1 MVMDNSKLKERHFE
15 DDIERW
21 LLEDGGYE
29 RGFQITYNKDQAIDM
44 TVLQDFITETQP
56 KQWAR
61 YQKIYG
67 TDKASDQFYKVL
79 QDDISR
85 YGLIYVLRNGID
97 DHGVK
102 LKIAY
107 FAPASEMNDDLMQ
120 KYRSNRLHLI
130 RQFSYSSKHHNTID
144 MVVTLNGIPVVA
156 IELKNQLTGQSVEES
171 KRQWME
177 DRDPAEFP
185 FHFNNRFLAYF
196 GVDLYEVVMTTQ
208 LQKEKTFFIPFNQGS
223 NGAGEIGGAGN
234 PQVPEGEYVT
244 GYFWKQV
251 LQRDA
256 LLSILHRYISVQT
269 EEKLKIKIGKG
280 GKEKEVKE
288 ESTKI
293 IFPRYHQLD
302 VVEKLTAD
310 TAANGPGKNYLIA
323 HSAGSGKS
331 NSIAWLCYRLASLHD
346 ADQKDVFTTVFVIT
360 DRRVLNQQL
369 QNTVLGFDHRLGQVE
384 IIKDGDPS
392 SKLGEIIRD
401 GNARIVICTLH
412 RFPYIYNKVG
422 SQSGRRYAIIVD
434 EAHSSQSGKSAEKT
448 KAALADTDQ
457 ALRELAELEEKEVE
471 ELEKEKD
478 ALMEDL
484 LTQGQHGNLSFYAFT
499 ATPKPK
505 TLQTFGIP
513 YPDPENPGKLKY
525 KPYHIYSMQQA
536 IEEGFIKDVLIN
548 FTPIATAYE
557 IAKNIAENPD
567 YEETPATRAIKAFHD
582 NHQHVIDQKVEIMV
596 EKIREVTLQRMEGQA
611 KTMIVCPSRAHALRY
626 YLAMKE
632 YCRQKGYAE
641 IKPLVAFS
649 GKLEFGGEIYTESKL
664 NSTPERRISE
674 ERLPLYFES
683 DLYNVLIVADKY
695 QTGFDE
701 PKLHTMFV
709 DRRLKNVK
717 AVQTLSRLNRWQKL
731 KQDTFVFD
739 FSNTPE
745 EVKKAFDPFYTGT
758 DLVEPVDVNYVYR
771 FRKDMERFHVWSE
784 QDEEAFYEIYEKYRG
799 KKNALGALSGFFKPI
814 MGRFNALEEEKRF
827 ELRSKIKNF
836 VRFYSYMAQ
845 IARTYDRALY
855 KAYVFADTLY
865 KLLPK
870 TPHENPDLSKML
882 MLVNSQFKQGETV
895 AIRLEGAV
903 PVKGESGNA
912 STKPSTKRDLLGN
925 IIDKINILYK
935 GDFSEADRVI
945 VEAIVNRLTTAKES
959 RKLSKKANN
968 NGKQQFVE
976 AVFPEVF
983 DNITM
988 KLYEEQTEAFKS
1000 LFDNGEKYRKVMSQ
1014 MAAALY
1020 DHFRDAPLLFDPEA
1034 FRNSLINA
1042 FSDEF
1047 SDFPG
1052 LPPLDRVVEVFVKVL
1067 QAKSLPSLDGANDL
1081 LVDSFN
1087 RLFND
1092 KKLTLV
1098 DRRRH
1103 FNTILTKYETFLK
1116 KLYWLINGEE
1126 LKSARNPEKSPSLAD
1141 CIFAFEE
1148 LKSLKQKKREK
1159 YKRMYSYLDTMRN
1172 LRNDESHVSPD
1183 ATEEEILASSR
1194 IVATLYLYITAHSL
1208 AALEKTFA

>member
-1 MVMDNSKLKERHFE
+1 MNKENLKEKNFE
-15 DDIERW
+15 EDIERW
-21 LLEDGGYE
+21 LLDEGGYE
-29 RGFQITYNKDQAIDM
+29 RGFQMTYNKDAAIDL
-44 TVLQDFITETQP
+44 TVLRDFITETQP
-56 KQWAR
+56 KEWAR

-67 TDKASDQFYKVL
+67 ADEATDQFYKVL

-97 DHGVK
+97 DRGVK
-102 LKIAY
+102 LRVAY
-107 FAPASEMNDDLMQ
+107 FAPASELNEDLLR
-120 KYRSNRLHLI
+120 KYRANRLHVI

-144 MVVTLNGIPVVA
+144 MVLMLNGIPVVA
-156 IELKNQLTGQSVEES
+156 IELKNQLTGQSVEDS

-177 DRDPAEFP
+177 DREPNEFL
-185 FHFNNRFLAYF
+185 FHFNNRILAYF
-196 GVDLYEVVMTTQ
+196 GLDLYEVAMTTQ

-223 NGAGEIGGAGN
+223 NGAGEVGGAGN
-234 PQVPEGEYVT
+234 PEVPEGEYVT
-244 GYFWKQV
+244 GYFWKRV
-251 LQRDA
+251 LGRDA
-256 LLSILHRYISVQT
+256 LLSILQRYISVQK
-269 EEKLKIKIGKG
+269 EEKIKIVVNKH

-293 IFPRYHQLD
+293 IFPRFHQLD

-310 TAANGPGKNYLIA
+310 TAENGVGRNYLVQ

-331 NSIAWLCYRLASLHD
+331 NSIAWLTYRLASLHD
-346 ADQKDVFTTVFVIT
+346 ANQRDIFNTVFVIT

-384 IIKDGDPS
+384 VIKDSDPS
-392 SKLGEIIRD
+392 SKLGDIIRD

-412 RFPYIYNKVG
+412 RFPYIYDKVG
-422 SQSGRRYAIIVD
+422 NQSGRRYAVIVD
-434 EAHSSQSGKSAEKT
+434 EAHSSQSGKTADKT
-448 KAALADTDQ
+448 KAALADTDE
-457 ALRELAELEEKEVE
+457 ALRELAEIEEKEVE
-471 ELEKEKD
+471 QLEKEKD

-484 LTQGQHGNLSFYAFT
+484 LTQGQHSNLSFYAFT

-513 YPDPENPGKLKY
+513 YPDPENPGKMKH

-536 IEEGFIKDVLIN
+536 IEEGFIKDVLQN
-548 FTPIATAYE
+548 FTPIGTAYE

-582 NHQHVIDQKVEIMV
+582 NHQHVIDQKIEIMV
-596 EKIREVTLQRMEGQA
+596 EKMREVTLQRMDGQA
-611 KTMIVCPSRAHALRY
+611 KAMIVSPSRAHALRY
-626 YLAMKE
+626 YMAMKE
-632 YCRQKGYAE
+632 YCKQKGYE
-641 IKPLVAFS
+641 DIRPLVAFS
-649 GKLEFGGEIYTESKL
+649 GKLEFGGETYTESQL

-674 ERLPLYFES
+674 ERLPLYFAS

-709 DRRLKNVK
+709 DKRLKDVK

-731 KQDTFVFD
+731 KKDTFVFD
-739 FSNTPE
+739 FSNTADE
-745 EVKKAFDPFYTGT
+745 IKKAFEPFYKATY
-758 DLVEPVDVNYVYR
+758 LEEPVDVNYVYR
-771 FRKDMERFHVWSE
+771 FRKDIAQYHVWTE
-784 QDEEAFYEIYEKYRG
+784 TDEEAFYGIYKKYRG
-799 KKNALGALSGFFKPI
+799 KKNALAALSGFFKPI
-814 MGRFNALEEEKRF
+814 MSRFEGLEEERRF
-827 ELRSKIKNF
+827 ELRSKVKNF

-845 IARTYDRALY
+845 IARTFDRGLY

-870 TPHENPDLSKML
+870 TPHEKPDLSKKI

-895 AIRLEGAV
+895 AITLEGNQT
-903 PVKGESGNA
+903 VKGESGNGG
-912 STKPSTKRDLLGN
+912 SKPDVKRDLLGN
-925 IIDKINILYK
+925 IIEKINILYK

-945 VEAIVNRLTTAKES
+945 VEAIVKRLTNTKEAK
-959 RKLSKKANN
+959 KLSKKANN
-968 NGKQQFVE
+968 NGKQQFME
-976 AVFPEVF
+976 AVFPGVF
-983 DNITM
+983 DDIATT
-988 KLYEEQTEAFKS
+988 LYEEQTEAFKS
-1000 LFDNGEKYRKVMSQ
+1000 LFDNGEKYRQIMSQ

-1020 DHFRDAPLLFDPEA
+1020 DHFRDAPLVFDPEA
-1034 FRNSLINA
+1034 FRKAMFMA

-1052 LPPLDRVVEVFVKVL
+1052 LRPLNEVIEVFIKVL

-1081 LVDSFN
+1081 LIDSFN

-1103 FNTILTKYETFLK
+1103 FNTILTKFETYLK
-1116 KLYWLINGEE
+1116 KLYWLIHSEE
-1126 LKSARNPEKSPSLAD
+1126 LKNTRDPEKTPSLAD

-1148 LKSLKQKKREK
+1148 LKSLKFKQREK
-1159 YKRMYSYLDTMRN
+1159 YKRMYGYLDTMRN
-1172 LRNDESHVSPD
+1172 LRNDESHVTPD
-1183 ATEEEILASSR
+1183 ATEEEVVASSR
-1194 IVATLYLYITAHSL
+1194 IVTTLYLYITANSITE
-1208 AALEKTFA
+1208 LEMSDKI

>member
-1 MVMDNSKLKERHFE
+1 MNNENLKEKNFE
-15 DDIERW
+15 EDIERW
-21 LLEDGGYE
+21 LLTEGGYE
-29 RGFQITYNKDQAIDM
+29 RGFQMTYNKDAAIDL
-44 TVLQDFITETQP
+44 TVLRDFISETQP
-56 KQWAR
+56 KEWAR

-67 TDKASDQFYKVL
+67 ADDAADQFYKVL

-97 DHGVK
+97 DRGVK
-102 LKIAY
+102 LRIAY
-107 FAPASEMNDDLMQ
+107 FAPASELNEDLMR
-120 KYRSNRLHLI
+120 KYRANRLHVI

-144 MVVTLNGIPVVA
+144 MVLMLNGIPVVA
-156 IELKNQLTGQSVEES
+156 IELKNQLTGQSVEDS

-177 DRDPAEFP
+177 DREPNEFL
-185 FHFNNRFLAYF
+185 FHFNNRILAYF
-196 GVDLYEVVMTTQ
+196 GVDLYEVAMTTQ
-208 LQKEKTFFIPFNQGS
+208 LQKDKTFFIPFNQGS
-223 NGAGEIGGAGN
+223 NGAGNIGGAGN
-234 PQVPEGEYVT
+234 PDVTEGEYVT

-256 LLSILHRYISVQT
+256 LLSILQRYISVQK
-269 EEKLKIKIGKG
+269 EEKIKIVVNKH

-293 IFPRYHQLD
+293 IFPRFHQLD
-302 VVEKLTAD
+302 VVERLTAD
-310 TAANGPGKNYLIA
+310 TAANGAGHNYLIQ

-331 NSIAWLCYRLASLHD
+331 NSIAWLTYRLASLHD
-346 ADQKDVFTTVFVIT
+346 AEQKDVFNTVFVIT

-392 SKLGEIIRD
+392 SKLGDIIRD

-412 RFPYIYNKVG
+412 RFPYIYDKVG
-422 SQSGRRYAIIVD
+422 SQSGRRYAVVVD
-434 EAHSSQSGKSAEKT
+434 EAHSSQSGKNAEKT
-448 KAALADTDQ
+448 KAALADTDE
-457 ALRELAELEEKEVE
+457 ALRELAEIEDKEVE
-471 ELEKEKD
+471 QLEKEKD

-484 LTQGQHGNLSFYAFT
+484 LTQGQHGNISFYAFT

-513 YPDPENPGKLKY
+513 YPDPENPGKKKH

-536 IEEGFIKDVLIN
+536 IEEGFIKDVLQN
-548 FTPIATAYE
+548 FTPIGTAYE
-557 IAKNIAENPD
+557 IAKNVAENPD
-567 YEETPATRAIKAFHD
+567 YEETPATRAIKAYHD
-582 NHQHVIDQKVEIMV
+582 NHQHVIDQKIEIMV
-596 EKIREVTLQRMEGQA
+596 EKMREVTRQRMDGEA
-611 KTMIVCPSRAHALRY
+611 KAMIVCASRAHALRY
-626 YLAMKE
+626 FLAMEE
-632 YCRQKGYAE
+632 YCKQKGYDD
-641 IKPLVAFS
+641 IRPLVAFS
-649 GKLEFGGEIYTESKL
+649 GKLEFGGETYTESQL

-674 ERLPLYFES
+674 ERLPLYFAS

-709 DRRLKNVK
+709 DKRLKNVK

-731 KQDTFVFD
+731 KKDTFVFD
-739 FSNTPE
+739 FSNTADE
-745 EVKKAFDPFYTGT
+745 IKKAFEPFYQST

-771 FRKDMERFHVWSE
+771 FRKDIAQYHIWSE
-784 QDEEAFYEIYEKYRG
+784 TEEEAFYEIYTKYRG
-799 KKNALGALSGFFKPI
+799 KKNALAALSGFFKPI
-814 MGRFNALEEEKRF
+814 MSRFEALEEEKRF

-845 IARTYDRALY
+845 IARTFDRPLY

-870 TPHENPDLSKML
+870 TPHEKPDLSKKI

-895 AIRLEGAV
+895 AITLEGNKT
-903 PVKGESGNA
+903 VKGESGNGGG
-912 STKPSTKRDLLGN
+912 KPEVKRDLLGN

-945 VEAIVNRLTTAKES
+945 VEAIVNRLTNTKEAK
-959 RKLSKKANN
+959 KLSKKANN
-968 NGKQQFVE
+968 NGKQQFME
-976 AVFPEVF
+976 AVFPGVF
-983 DNITM
+983 DDVATT
-988 KLYEEQTEAFKS
+988 LYEEQTEAFKA
-1000 LFDNGEKYRKVMSQ
+1000 LFDNGEKYRQIMSQ

-1020 DHFRDAPLLFDPEA
+1020 DHFRDAPLIFDPEA
-1034 FRNSLINA
+1034 FRKALFMN

-1047 SDFPG
+1047 ADFPG
-1052 LPPLDRVVEVFVKVL
+1052 LRPLNEVIDVFVKVL

-1092 KKLTLV
+1092 KKLTIV

-1103 FNTILTKYETFLK
+1103 FNTILTKFETYLK
-1116 KLYWLINGEE
+1116 KLYWLIHGEE
-1126 LKSARNPEKSPSLAD
+1126 LRNTRDPEKTPSLAD

-1148 LKSLKQKKREK
+1148 LKSLKFKERKK
-1159 YKRMYSYLDTMRN
+1159 YQRMYGYLDTMRN
-1172 LRNDESHVSPD
+1172 LRNDESHVTPD
-1183 ATEEEILASSR
+1183 ASEEDIIASSR
-1194 IVATLYLYITAHSL
+1194 IVTTLYLYITAHSITD
-1208 AALEKTFA
+1208 LEMSGKI